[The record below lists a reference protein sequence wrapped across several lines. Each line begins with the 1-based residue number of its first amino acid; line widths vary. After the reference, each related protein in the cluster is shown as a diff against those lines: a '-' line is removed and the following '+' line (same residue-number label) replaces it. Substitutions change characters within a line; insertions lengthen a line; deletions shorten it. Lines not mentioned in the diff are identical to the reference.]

1 MFPNSARSIRIR
13 SIAILATICL
23 LLSGCA
29 SLKAPDGT
37 VDPDK
42 LVSRAETAI
51 STITWTKAV
60 CDTVFDVGCSCGR
73 FEAST
78 CQVYRL
84 SSQSA
89 QLGID
94 TARNALTNYRQSG
107 TALNEELLLG
117 AVNSLIPLILQ
128 FDLIYKSPEAA
139 S

>member
-1 MFPNSARSIRIR
+1 MFQNSVHSIRIR
-13 SIAILATICL
+13 SISIFATICL
-23 LLSGCA
+23 LLFGCA

-37 VDPDK
+37 VDYDK

-73 FEAST
+73 FGAST

-89 QLGID
+89 QFGID
-94 TARNALTNYRQSG
+94 TARNALSNYRQSG

-128 FDLIYKSPEAA
+128 FDLTYKNPETA

>member
-1 MFPNSARSIRIR
+1 M
-13 SIAILATICL
+13 
-23 LLSGCA
+23 
-29 SLKAPDGT
+29 
-37 VDPDK
+37 
-42 LVSRAETAI
+42 
-51 STITWTKAV
+51 
-60 CDTVFDVGCSCGR
+60 
-73 FEAST
+73 
-78 CQVYRL
+78 YRL